1 KQSPS
6 RVTCSLI
13 QFQSTPSANG
23 VKHSAQLK
31 SCNNQLQQ
39 TVIEKGE
46 DERLP
51 VLCRLHLALSSAS
64 DSYNSQAIFIL
75 WTESNKL
82 ALFNVFGIEAVAFLA
97 YHGLNYFAVY
107 NVINNSESVSGLSW
121 SENSQSLTNNSA
133 TQLKAHNVNNQVTG
147 AILFVL
153 AIILA
158 SYVPSFV
165 NHLA

>member
-1 KQSPS
+1 MN
-6 RVTCSLI
+6 
-13 QFQSTPSANG
+13 F
-23 VKHSAQLK
+23 
-31 SCNNQLQQ
+31 
-39 TVIEKGE
+39 
-46 DERLP
+46 
-51 VLCRLHLALSSAS
+51 S
-64 DSYNSQAIFIL
+64 DL
-75 WTESNKL
+75 L
-82 ALFNVFGIEAVAFLA
+82 RCLLVGIEAVAFLA

-121 SENSQSLTNNSA
+121 SENSQSLTNNSG

-153 AIILA
+153 AIICA